1 MEYGHLLRSV
11 LMFTEC
17 KSTASQ
23 TETPICPR
31 RTTTNHFIWPP
42 QHTCLA
48 LGGSPMECEVVG
60 QVKPYKI
67 QNFHPRHPQ
76 PPSCNDPSK
85 NRMSLAQP
93 PPHRCRI
100 FPVLQTW
107 KLKLSITKAVLA
119 VFHLNNKE
127 TKRELKVNH
136 NQPLPFCSESKYL
149 GVTLDRAL
157 TYRHLESL
165 CKKLT
170 SRFAFLRR
178 LAGSGWGAGAT
189 TLHTV
194 TLALVHSTEKYCPT
208 LLSGAAVLTPASL
221 TPP

>member
-1 MEYGHLLRSV
+1 
-11 LMFTEC
+11 
-17 KSTASQ
+17 
-23 TETPICPR
+23 
-31 RTTTNHFIWPP
+31 
-42 QHTCLA
+42 
-48 LGGSPMECEVVG
+48 MECEVVG

-189 TLHTV
+189 TLHAV

-221 TPP
+221 TLP